1 MERDNFSRGLK
12 RLYEELMEMVEY
24 RFKQRIVR
32 RRRDRLWI
40 RRGAQTLDME
50 EERLLSHTMGDL
62 EEYDFFGIRWM
73 LDANWGLPH
82 PSSGWHCPGL
92 VGSLQELVDC
102 EGVRF
107 SGF

>member
-1 MERDNFSRGLK
+1 GDGARQFLSWPKTVVRGINGNGD
-12 RLYEELMEMVEY
+12 Y

-73 LDANWGLPH
+73 LDGNWGLPH

-92 VGSLQELVDC
+92 VGSLQELADC
-102 EGVRF
+102 EDVRI
-107 SGF
+107 G